1 MAEAKQKTPTSNF
14 LIKVDK
20 IRKKSYA
27 NSIFLKPDDVIVA
40 LNNQFYTY
48 GEKRFIEELKD
59 LKKSNERA
67 ILTILRNDIFIDIIV
82 ENSLGCGF
90 ITTDSNETE
99 KIKNQFSEKNN
110 FDIDELNEYV
120 AMRDV
125 YRRYDVYENSN
136 SLSAGLFPP
145 LWLAYSQKWWVLL
158 AFSIL
163 FFMLFSVNFFLFLL
177 GWILTSVYCYKAQL
191 NLLFSFSMLEGKAF
205 SLKLAAKSIDEAHN
219 IIRKIDPKSRFMYS
233 KLADPIIE
241 EVPNEDTKKNEENS
255 NIIDEKSEALV

>member
-1 MAEAKQKTPTSNF
+1 MAEDQKKTTSSF
-14 LIKVDK
+14 LIKIDK

-27 NSIFLKPDDVIVA
+27 NSIFLKPDDIIVA

-48 GEKRFIEELKD
+48 GEKKFIEELKD
-59 LKKSNERA
+59 LKKGNERA
-67 ILTILRNDIFIDIIV
+67 VLTILRNEIFIDIIV

-90 ITTDSNETE
+90 VTTDSNETE
-99 KIKNQFSEKNN
+99 KIKDQFSKKNN
-110 FDIDELNEYV
+110 YDIDELNEYI

-136 SLSAGLFPP
+136 TLSAGLFPP
-145 LWLAYSQKWWVLL
+145 LWLAYARKWWVLL

-163 FFMLFSVNFFLFLL
+163 FFMLFSINFFLFLL
-177 GWILTSVYCYKAQL
+177 GWVLTSVYCYKAQL

-205 SLKLAAKSIDEAHN
+205 SMKLAAKSMDEAHN
-219 IIRKIDPKSRFMYS
+219 LIRNIDPKSRFMYS
-233 KLADPIIE
+233 KLAEPEIE
-241 EVPNEDTKKNEENS
+241 EVSPENAKKNEGNS

>member
-1 MAEAKQKTPTSNF
+1 MAEAQQDTTSNF
-14 LIKVDK
+14 LIKIDK

-27 NSIFLKPDDVIVA
+27 NSIFLKQDDIIVA

-48 GEKRFIEELKD
+48 GEKKFVEELKD

-67 ILTILRNDIFIDIIV
+67 VLTILRNNEIFIDIII

-99 KIKNQFSEKNN
+99 KIKDQFSKKNN
-110 FDIDELNEYV
+110 YDIDELNEYI

-145 LWLAYSQKWWVLL
+145 LWLAYARKWWVLL

-163 FFMLFSVNFFLFLL
+163 FFMLFSINFFLFLL
-177 GWILTSVYCYKAQL
+177 GWVLTSVYCYKAQL

-205 SLKLAAKSIDEAHN
+205 SMKLAAKSMDEAHN
-219 IIRKIDPKSRFMYS
+219 LIRNIDPKSRFMYS
-233 KLADPIIE
+233 KLAEPEIDEISPK
-241 EVPNEDTKKNEENS
+241 NAKKNEDNS
-255 NIIDEKSEALV
+255 NIVDEKSEALV

>member
-1 MAEAKQKTPTSNF
+1 MAEAEQKKSESSF

-67 ILTILRNDIFIDIIV
+67 ILTILRNDILIDIIV

-110 FDIDELNEYV
+110 YDIDELNEYV

-145 LWLAYSQKWWVLL
+145 LWLAYS
-158 AFSIL
+158 
-163 FFMLFSVNFFLFLL
+163 
-177 GWILTSVYCYKAQL
+177 
-191 NLLFSFSMLEGKAF
+191 
-205 SLKLAAKSIDEAHN
+205 
-219 IIRKIDPKSRFMYS
+219 RKR
-233 KLADPIIE
+233 
-241 EVPNEDTKKNEENS
+241 
-255 NIIDEKSEALV
+255 

>member
-1 MAEAKQKTPTSNF
+1 MAEAEQKKSESSF

-40 LNNQFYTY
+40 LNNQFYIY

-67 ILTILRNDIFIDIIV
+67 ILTILRNDILIDIIV

-110 FDIDELNEYV
+110 YDIDELNEYV

-145 LWLAYSQKWWVLL
+145 LWLAYS
-158 AFSIL
+158 
-163 FFMLFSVNFFLFLL
+163 
-177 GWILTSVYCYKAQL
+177 
-191 NLLFSFSMLEGKAF
+191 
-205 SLKLAAKSIDEAHN
+205 
-219 IIRKIDPKSRFMYS
+219 RKR
-233 KLADPIIE
+233 
-241 EVPNEDTKKNEENS
+241 
-255 NIIDEKSEALV
+255 

>member
-1 MAEAKQKTPTSNF
+1 MAEAEQKKSESSF

-40 LNNQFYTY
+40 LNNQFYIY
-48 GEKRFIEELKD
+48 GEKRFIEELKG

-99 KIKNQFSEKNN
+99 KIKKQFSAKNN
-110 FDIDELNEYV
+110 YDIDELNEYV

-145 LWLAYSQKWWVLL
+145 LWLAYSRKWWVLL

-205 SLKLAAKSIDEAHN
+205 SLKFAAKSIDEAHN
-219 IIRKIDPKSRFMYS
+219 LIRNIDPKSRFMYS

>member
-1 MAEAKQKTPTSNF
+1 MAEAEQKNSESSF

-67 ILTILRNDIFIDIIV
+67 ILTILRNDILIDIIV

-110 FDIDELNEYV
+110 YDIDELNEYV

-145 LWLAYSQKWWVLL
+145 LWLAYSRKWWVLL

-205 SLKLAAKSIDEAHN
+205 SLKFAAKSIDEAHN
-219 IIRKIDPKSRFMYS
+219 IIRNIDPKSRFMYS

-241 EVPNEDTKKNEENS
+241 EVPNEDNKKNKENS

>member
-1 MAEAKQKTPTSNF
+1 MAEAEQKKSESSF

-40 LNNQFYTY
+40 LNNQFYIY

-67 ILTILRNDIFIDIIV
+67 ILTILRNGILIDIIV

-110 FDIDELNEYV
+110 YDIDELNEYV

-145 LWLAYSQKWWVLL
+145 LWLAYAQKWWVLL

-205 SLKLAAKSIDEAHN
+205 SLKFAAKSIDEAHN
-219 IIRKIDPKSRFMYS
+219 LIRNIDPKSRFMYS

-241 EVPNEDTKKNEENS
+241 EVQNEDTKKNEENS

>member
-1 MAEAKQKTPTSNF
+1 MAEDQKKTTSSF
-14 LIKVDK
+14 LIKIDK

-27 NSIFLKPDDVIVA
+27 NSIFLKPDDIIVA

-48 GEKRFIEELKD
+48 GEKKFIEELKD
-59 LKKSNERA
+59 LKKANERA
-67 ILTILRNDIFIDIIV
+67 VLTILRNEIFIDIIV

-90 ITTDSNETE
+90 VTTDSNETE
-99 KIKNQFSEKNN
+99 KIKDQFSKKNN
-110 FDIDELNEYV
+110 YDIDELNEYI

-136 SLSAGLFPP
+136 TLSAGLFPP
-145 LWLAYSQKWWVLL
+145 LWLAYAQKWWVLL

-163 FFMLFSVNFFLFLL
+163 FFMLFSINFFLFLL
-177 GWILTSVYCYKAQL
+177 GWVLTSVYCYKAQL

-205 SLKLAAKSIDEAHN
+205 SMKLAAKSMDEAHN
-219 IIRKIDPKSRFMYS
+219 LIRNIDPKSRFMYS
-233 KLADPIIE
+233 KLAEPEIE
-241 EVPNEDTKKNEENS
+241 EVSPENAKKNEENS